1 MNVTAEEIKTLIEE
15 TGALI
20 EGESIVDDV
29 ALTDQGVDS
38 LDLIN
43 IYLAIE
49 ERYGIKIPDNDL
61 DQVRSVADIVAYIQT
76 KLEGQNG

>member
-1 MNVTAEEIKTLIEE
+1 MNVTTEDIKTLIEE

-20 EGESIVDDV
+20 EGESIIDDV

-49 ERYGIKIPDNDL
+49 ERYGIKIPDTDL
-61 DQVRSVADIVAYIQT
+61 DRVRSITEIVAYIQT